1 MSGGSLEFCGNVGV
15 RRIRLRDSWLGVGF
29 NFRAIKRLWA
39 DPGFVD
45 LGHRTVS
52 FLAFLAQDIGYV
64 DRIRF
69 GAGRLFWGLYRV
81 LGLIWKPLGYH

>member
-45 LGHRTVS
+45 LGHRTAS
-52 FLAFLAQDIGYV
+52 FLAFLAKDIGAHTSTESGLALEGC
-64 DRIRF
+64 F
-69 GAGRLFWGLYRV
+69 GVYIGSWV
-81 LGLIWKPLGYH
+81 